1 MKSRLSLSVSAG
13 GGYYTSVNDL
23 TDQQLL
29 RNYSEHQS
37 EPAFAELVRRHVDL
51 VYTAA
56 LRMVCDSHLAED
68 VTQGAFVALARNSP
82 RLTDRPALSG
92 WLHCTAHNLAAN
104 AVRSEVRRRSREQ
117 ESVAMN
123 ELLSSES
130 DAPWE
135 AIAPHLDAAL
145 GELNEA
151 DRDALLLRYF
161 EKKSAQ
167 EMAGILGISDE
178 AAQKRVSR
186 AVERLREYFSKHQL
200 TIGASGLAVLIS
212 ANAVQSAPAG
222 LAAAIS
228 AAALFTGTAFTTATA
243 TGITVTKTIAMTVLQ
258 KTLVTLTIV
267 ALAGAG
273 IYEVR
278 QAAQLREQNQ
288 KLQQRLAPL
297 AEQVQRL
304 QQQRDQATN
313 RLADLL
319 AENARLKTNPNQ
331 AELLKLRGQA
341 GQAHTAVQELAKM
354 KVAAG
359 QPAPLPALF
368 TNAMARGMATAEN
381 FRKKE
386 ALAKVARMKEKLQLT
401 DDQAQGIA
409 DLMVNHIEENSQQ
422 MLKAISGRQMS
433 LPTAIPS
440 SGNEEA
446 EIKALLTSDQLAA
459 YPDFTQA
466 EAVVA
471 AENGAKSEL
480 ATMTGEMEL
489 TPDQQDKIRAALYQY
504 DLSQAS
510 ATPNQA
516 AMTQARA
523 SGNLAD
529 IISLQVDSQK
539 QVLAAKLQI
548 LDGIL
553 SAQQLQTYQQKQLDM
568 IDMQTSALKMFLPQ
582 TTNAVSP

>member
-1 MKSRLSLSVSAG
+1 
-13 GGYYTSVNDL
+13 VNEL

-29 RNYSEHQS
+29 RDYSERHS

-82 RLTDRPALSG
+82 RLTDRPVLSG
-92 WLHCTAHNLAAN
+92 WLHCTAQNLAAN
-104 AVRSEVRRRSREQ
+104 AVRSEVRRRAREQ
-117 ESVAMN
+117 EAVAMN
-123 ELLSSES
+123 ELLSPEF
-130 DAPWE
+130 DASWE
-135 AIAPHLDAAL
+135 AIAPQLDAAL

-186 AVERLREYFSKHQL
+186 AVERLREYFSKRKVS
-200 TIGASGLAVLIS
+200 IGVSGLAALIS

-222 LAAAIS
+222 LATAIS
-228 AAALFTGTAFTTATA
+228 AAALLTGTVITASTATA
-243 TGITVTKTIAMTVLQ
+243 ITVTKTIAMTAFQ
-258 KTLVTLTIV
+258 KALVTVTVV

-273 IYEVR
+273 IYETQR
-278 QAAQLREQNQ
+278 AAQLGQQNQ
-288 KLQQRLAPL
+288 ILQQQQAPL
-297 AEQVQRL
+297 ADQIQQL
-304 QQQRDQATN
+304 QQERDRDTN

-359 QPAPLPALF
+359 QPAALPALF

-386 ALAKVARMKEKLQLT
+386 ALAKVARMREKLHLT
-401 DDQAQGIA
+401 DEQAQGIA
-409 DLMVNHIEENSQQ
+409 DLMVNHIEQSSQQ
-422 MLKAISGRQMS
+422 MLKAMSVGQM
-433 LPTAIPS
+433 PGQTAIPS
-440 SGNEEA
+440 AGNEET

-459 YPDFTQA
+459 YPDFTHA

-471 AENGAKSEL
+471 AENLAKYEVADL
-480 ATMTGEMEL
+480 AGEMEL
-489 TPDQQDKIRAALYQY
+489 TQEQQDKIHSALFQY
-504 DLSQAS
+504 TLSQTS
-510 ATPNQA
+510 STPKPD

-523 SGNLAD
+523 GGNLAD
-529 IISLQVDSQK
+529 VISLQVDSQK
-539 QVLAAKLQI
+539 QALEAKLQL

-553 SAQQLQTYQQKQLDM
+553 SAEQLQTYKQKQLDM
-568 IDMQTSALKMFLPQ
+568 MDMQTSALKMFLPQ
-582 TTNAVSP
+582 TTNAVAP